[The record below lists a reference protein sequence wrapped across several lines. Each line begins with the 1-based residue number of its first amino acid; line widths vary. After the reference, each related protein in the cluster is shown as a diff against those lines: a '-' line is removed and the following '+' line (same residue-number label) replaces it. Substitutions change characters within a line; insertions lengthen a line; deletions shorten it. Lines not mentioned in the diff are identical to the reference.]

1 MAKGN
6 TKSKEQKP
14 IEQTLWDAANKLRG
28 KVEPAEYKHVVLSM
42 IFLKYANDRFS
53 EHREQMIANGQEAFL
68 EMMPF
73 YQKDNVFYI
82 PECARWD
89 FIMKNA
95 KQPDIAIKI
104 DTALHEIE
112 MKNPSLEGALPDN
125 YYSRLHMDP
134 SGLSSLLDL
143 INGIDL
149 QVGGDKDVFG
159 KVYEYCLRQFA
170 LKEGKGKGEFYTP
183 RTVVA
188 LLCELIEPYSGIVYD
203 GACGSG
209 GMFVQ
214 SMRFVDE
221 HKGNRLE
228 VSIYGQEL
236 TDTTRRL
243 AKMNLAIRGISANL
257 GAEAANTFLNDQHK
271 DLKAD
276 FSLENPPFNQKDW
289 REPNQLTDDP
299 RWNGYPT
306 PPTSN
311 ANYGWLL
318 NTLSK
323 LSQNGVGVV
332 LLANGALS
340 ADGEEYEIRKQM
352 IENDVVESIIVL
364 PRNMFYTTNISVTI
378 WVLNK
383 NKKSR
388 IENRPDGTVSY
399 RDRSNEVLFMDL
411 RQMGHPYEKRYIE
424 FNEEDRATI
433 VECFK
438 SWRFEK
444 HNNSYKDIPFFCRS
458 VSKDII
464 AQKDYNL
471 SPSKYIELVHL
482 HQKDGFEYK
491 RLGDYISEIDNRNS
505 KSEVTNLLGVSIEK
519 RFMPSVANIIGTD
532 LTTYKI
538 ISKNQFA
545 CSLMQ
550 VSRDGGV
557 ALALYKQ
564 REPSIMSPAY
574 YLFEVTNK
582 EIFPEYLE
590 LVLMGQEFDRDASFY
605 AIGGVRGT
613 LTWQEFCDIEI
624 PVPDKPVQQELILNK
639 RIFSLKNELSD
650 LLESTELSKNEL
662 KSKLSSVIDSI

>member
-1 MAKGN
+1 MAKV
-6 TKSKEQKP
+6 KEEKP

-28 KVEPAEYKHVVLSM
+28 KVEPSEYKHVVLSM
-42 IFLKYANDRFS
+42 IFLKFVNDRFN
-53 EHREQMIANGQEAFL
+53 EHREQMKKNGQEQFL

-73 YQKDNVFYI
+73 YTKDNVFYI
-82 PECARWD
+82 PESARWA

-112 MKNPSLEGALPDN
+112 MKNPTLEGALPDN

-143 INGIDL
+143 INGLEL
-149 QVGGDKDVFG
+149 QAGGDKDVFG
-159 KVYEYCLRQFA
+159 RVYEYCLRQFA

-221 HKGNRLE
+221 HKGNRLNIS
-228 VSIYGQEL
+228 VYGQEL

-289 REPNQLTDDP
+289 REENQLNDDF

-323 LSQNGVGVV
+323 LGQNGVGVV

-340 ADGEEYEIRKQM
+340 AGGDEYEIRKRM
-352 IENDVVESIIVL
+352 IENDRIEAIIVL
-364 PRNMFYTTNISVTI
+364 PNRMFYTTDISVTI

-383 NKKSR
+383 NKKTR
-388 IENRPDGTVSY
+388 VDKRPDGDVVY
-399 RDRSNEVLFMDL
+399 RDRSGEILFMDL
-411 RQMGHPYEKRYIE
+411 RRIGHPFEKKFIE
-424 FNEEDRATI
+424 FTDEDRKI
-433 VECFK
+433 VVNRFK
-438 SWRFEK
+438 AWRYVDFTDHYYDQK
-444 HNNSYKDIPFFCRS
+444 GFCYS
-458 VSKDII
+458 ASKEEII
-464 AQKDYNL
+464 EKDYNL
-471 SPSKYIELVHL
+471 LPSRYIAFDSEEEDIDYKNRIIEL
-482 HQKDGFEYK
+482 QNEIKDLLKQEQACRNDLEKVLEGLY
-491 RLGDYISEIDNRNS
+491 SEI
-505 KSEVTNLLGVSIEK
+505 
-519 RFMPSVANIIGTD
+519 
-532 LTTYKI
+532 
-538 ISKNQFA
+538 Q
-545 CSLMQ
+545 
-550 VSRDGGV
+550 
-557 ALALYKQ
+557 
-564 REPSIMSPAY
+564 
-574 YLFEVTNK
+574 
-582 EIFPEYLE
+582 
-590 LVLMGQEFDRDASFY
+590 
-605 AIGGVRGT
+605 
-613 LTWQEFCDIEI
+613 
-624 PVPDKPVQQELILNK
+624 
-639 RIFSLKNELSD
+639 
-650 LLESTELSKNEL
+650 
-662 KSKLSSVIDSI
+662 